1 MGNIVAP
8 PRFLAFLAIFFVISG
23 TSAAAEMDWR
33 HALMTG
39 FDLAGLAFLASCLT
53 FLGPATPER
62 MREEAERNDA
72 NRVLMLVIT
81 SLVMLVVLVTV
92 AAELGS
98 SGAPHLRGA
107 FVVGTLAITWLF
119 SNTVFALHYAHLY
132 YGSDDGEQHR
142 RGLEFSGPGE
152 PDYGDFLYF
161 SVTLGMTFQTSDVAI
176 VSRTFRRF
184 ATFHCLAAFVY
195 NLGVLAFTIS
205 VLSGNVGTSAS

>member
-1 MGNIVAP
+1 MAP
-8 PRFLAFLAIFFVISG
+8 PRFLAFLAIFFVVTG
-23 TSAAAEMDWR
+23 AALAAAMDWR

-39 FDLAGLAFLASCLT
+39 FDIAGVAFLASCLA
-53 FLGPATPER
+53 FLAPATPER

-72 NRVLMLVIT
+72 NRELMLVIT

-132 YGSDDGEQHR
+132 YGSDNGERHR
-142 RGLEFSGPGE
+142 GGLEFNGAQE

-176 VSRTFRRF
+176 VNRRFRRF
-184 ATFHCLAAFVY
+184 VTFHCLAAFVY

-205 VLSGNVGTSAS
+205 VLSGGVGQS